1 MQTNCK
7 FCGNELT
14 ATQKKETIKP
24 IVKNFL
30 HEGVKMSAEMIPY
43 NDAFYEITKGQY
55 KGNLV
60 HIFNVKN

>member
-1 MQTNCK
+1 MKTNCN

-14 ATQKKETIKP
+14 AVQKKESIKP
-24 IVKNFL
+24 TVKTFL
-30 HEGVKMSAEMIPY
+30 HEGIKMSAEMIPY

-60 HIFNVKN
+60 HIFNVK